1 MSIGNI
7 VVPNP
12 AKWWEFASYLKDKKI
27 NMSNGNITVPN
38 PAKGREICLFKIA
51 IEASNM
57 SIVGNNY
64 VPNPAK
70 SGNKLFNDN
79 LILVKLFVN
88 LLFNFVFDSL
98 LSWTPALHWVEI
110 IS

>member
-12 AKWWEFASYLKDKKI
+12 AKWWEFVSYLRDKKI

-38 PAKGREICLFKIA
+38 PAK
-51 IEASNM
+51 
-57 SIVGNNY
+57 
-64 VPNPAK
+64 
-70 SGNKLFNDN
+70 SGNELLDDD
-79 LILVKLFVN
+79 LVLVKLFVN

>member
-12 AKWWEFASYLKDKKI
+12 AKWWEFASYLRDKKI

-38 PAKGREICLFKIA
+38 PAKGREICLFKIV
-51 IEASNM
+51 
-57 SIVGNNY
+57 IVGNNC